1 MYPGDEAD
9 FAELEGIR
17 LCAYWDAK
25 SNQSWRLPFHRNEGL
40 EIGFVSNGSVDF
52 SADKAENKF
61 TTLTSEHIT
70 VTKPWQEHAIGNPV
84 LTSSKMLFLIIDFG
98 IRRPNQDWEW
108 PNWVILSDS
117 DKREFSQYVQNTNLT
132 IFKST

>member
-1 MYPGDEAD
+1 MRFLRTPKKGDIQGEVVWRGFKRELYPGDEAD

-70 VTKPWQEHAIGNPV
+70 VTKP
-84 LTSSKMLFLIIDFG
+84 
-98 IRRPNQDWEW
+98 
-108 PNWVILSDS
+108 
-117 DKREFSQYVQNTNLT
+117 
-132 IFKST
+132 